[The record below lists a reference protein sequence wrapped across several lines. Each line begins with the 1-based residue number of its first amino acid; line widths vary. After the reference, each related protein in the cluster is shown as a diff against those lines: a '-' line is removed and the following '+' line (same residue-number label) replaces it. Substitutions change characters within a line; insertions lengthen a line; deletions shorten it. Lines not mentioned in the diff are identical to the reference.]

1 MQAKISYL
9 LSDYQRTLAIVLPKA
24 EAGEPW
30 AQYTLGYMYY
40 YGRGVT
46 QNRQTAK
53 RWIESAAAKGY
64 APAQQAMQRLSA
76 PPPSTED
83 QNGDAMDQGHVGSE
97 AATPPPDA
105 QHEPTN
111 PQMSEPIPSQAPPP
125 PAPMIEPSSS
135 AIPAT
140 TQDNASVPD
149 RKPGQAPASSPPAP
163 QPIPPQASTPSANA
177 EAAAQSPPAM
187 LPDQEIKGRDWIS
200 RQAPRHYTL
209 QLASS
214 LDEAAIIRLIRKQ
227 GIEQQAAYYS
237 TMQKGK
243 KWYSLLYGNFASHSA
258 AYQAMR
264 KLPRAL
270 RRDSPRIRSF
280 REIHSQLSPTP

>member
-1 MQAKISYL
+1 MPDHAPINPGAERNPDPSPRNTGCWPLLIGGLFLLLQGCATAPTPATSPSDEARMQAKISYL

-64 APAQQAMQRLSA
+64 PPAQQAMQRLSA

-135 AIPAT
+135 
-140 TQDNASVPD
+140 
-149 RKPGQAPASSPPAP
+149 
-163 QPIPPQASTPSANA
+163 
-177 EAAAQSPPAM
+177 
-187 LPDQEIKGRDWIS
+187 
-200 RQAPRHYTL
+200 
-209 QLASS
+209 
-214 LDEAAIIRLIRKQ
+214 
-227 GIEQQAAYYS
+227 
-237 TMQKGK
+237 
-243 KWYSLLYGNFASHSA
+243 SHSG
-258 AYQAMR
+258 
-264 KLPRAL
+264 K
-270 RRDSPRIRSF
+270 
-280 REIHSQLSPTP
+280 